1 MTMFSIS
8 FKYKKSQYQALIRVI
23 KEREEGEKEYR
34 VTIMNGELEMLLYG
48 NHILTEK
55 NGRIDVKGSDLPHH
69 IIELRTVIADA
80 MESFHAEEV
89 AN

>member
-1 MTMFSIS
+1 MFSIT

-23 KEREEGEKEYR
+23 KEREQEKEYR

-48 NHILTEK
+48 NHVLIEK
-55 NGRIDVKGSDLPHH
+55 NGRIDIQGSDLPHH
-69 IIELRTVIADA
+69 IIELRTVIAYA
-80 MESFHAEEV
+80 LESFHAEEI

>member
-8 FKYKKSQYQALIRVI
+8 FKYKKSQYQALIRII

-34 VTIMNGELEMLLYG
+34 VTIMNGDLEMLLYG
-48 NHILTEK
+48 NHILKEK
-55 NGRIDVKGSDLPHH
+55 NGRIDIQESDLPHH
-69 IIELRTVIADA
+69 IVELRAVIADA
-80 MESFHAEEV
+80 LESFYAEEI